1 MAFKLTIKPWVVS
14 AIILASCAGIVALAA
29 QAATDGPGI
38 VYWSDGDSG
47 RLPDGTK
54 FRLHDVDSP
63 ETGSLRQRGGAKCES
78 ERVLGYTAKEA
89 AVELTRDKDVVISHS
104 YGPDHYGRLV
114 VDLEVG
120 GRDVALTLIASGTHK
135 AWDYDGGQ
143 KKPDWC
149 GGAAAAGLKS
159 PCRARGAQDRRSP
172 ACLRGMR
179 AGFPIRTG
187 LRGPADRARRFRSSR
202 CRRGARRV

>member
-1 MAFKLTIKPWVVS
+1 MAFRFTIKPWVAS
-14 AIILASCAGIVALAA
+14 ALILASCAGLVALAA
-29 QAATDGPGI
+29 QAATDGPAS

-78 ERVLGYTAKEA
+78 ERELGYIAKEA
-89 AVELTRDKDVVISHS
+89 AVELTRDGAIVISHA
-104 YGPDHYGRLV
+104 YGPDRYGRQV

-120 GRDVALTLIASGTHK
+120 GMDVAQALISGGTHR

-143 KKPDWC
+143 DKPDWC
-149 GGAAAAGLKS
+149 SARSRRAVS
-159 PCRARGAQDRRSP
+159 P
-172 ACLRGMR
+172 
-179 AGFPIRTG
+179 
-187 LRGPADRARRFRSSR
+187 
-202 CRRGARRV
+202 

>member
-14 AIILASCAGIVALAA
+14 AIILASCAGIAALAA

-89 AVELTRDKDVVISHS
+89 VVELTRDKDVVISHS

-120 GRDVALTLIASGTHK
+120 GRDVALKLIASGTHK

-149 GGAAAAGLKS
+149 GGAARRAVS
-159 PCRARGAQDRRSP
+159 P
-172 ACLRGMR
+172 
-179 AGFPIRTG
+179 
-187 LRGPADRARRFRSSR
+187 
-202 CRRGARRV
+202 